1 MLSYKD
7 FTEYF
12 GFSLF
17 DKSFQDFLTKNFS
30 DLTRYDILQSDYI
43 SSEKNGVDLGFTN
56 NDAVYDDD
64 DNIVFEKGNPLFSH
78 FNLWPTSVILI
89 DSFPFDINFE
99 HDRAEIIR
107 IAGNPVQTKD
117 GYADFLNKSFL
128 VDNYKISDTVITFDY
143 NPDNQS
149 INFIQIRDNNLKK
162 HLKL

>member
-30 DLTRYDILQSDYI
+30 DLTRYDILGSDYI
-43 SSEKNGVDLGFTN
+43 SSKKNEVELGFTN

-64 DNIVFEKGNPLFSH
+64 ENVIFEKGNPLFSH
-78 FNLWPTSVILI
+78 FNLWPGSSKLI
-89 DSFPFDINFE
+89 GYLPFDIRFE
-99 HDRAEIIR
+99 QNRTEIIR
-107 IAGNPVQTKD
+107 IAGNPVQTKE
-117 GYADFLNKSFL
+117 GYANFLDKNFL
-128 VDNYKISDTVITFDY
+128 VDNYKRDDIVITFDY
-143 NPDNQS
+143 DPEKQS
-149 INFIQIRDNNLKK
+149 LNFIQIRDNNLRE